1 MRCSALMKSRAVP
14 IVGLSL
20 VLLAGARSGSSQP
33 RDPWLGTWSLNF
45 AKSSQTTE
53 GPRYKRVTSRIEP
66 WADGLKVSYDMV
78 GTRGGVTHWE
88 WTGRFDGKD
97 YPMQGVDTVM
107 TNAYRKIDA
116 QSYEIVVKVDGNVA
130 AVSRVTVSPDGRTLN
145 VVTGQTTTSV
155 YERTAEDHQ
164 P

>member
-1 MRCSALMKSRAVP
+1 
-14 IVGLSL
+14 
-20 VLLAGARSGSSQP
+20 
-33 RDPWLGTWSLNF
+33 
-45 AKSSQTTE
+45 
-53 GPRYKRVTSRIEP
+53 
-66 WADGLKVSYDMV
+66 MV